1 MTPKT
6 VKIATKG
13 RASRYEIRIGPGL
26 IRDTGSTLRGL
37 MPEARRVLVVSNK
50 KVFGLYGEKVR
61 QALRGAKF
69 ETAVHLI
76 GDGERFKNIRTVAG
90 ALDAMN
96 RAGISRS
103 DAVVALGGG
112 VIGDVAGFAAA
123 VHMRGVRFLQIP
135 TTLLA
140 MIDSSVGGKTGVN
153 SPHGKNLIGAFHQ
166 PAGVVID
173 PAVLVTLP
181 ERELTAGFCEAVKQ
195 AAIAGGDLF
204 RKTGA
209 FLDHFDRR
217 DLRSLEPGTAADADL
232 ADLIALHAAFKAKIV
247 AGDERESAENTGP
260 RSRKILNFGHTFAHA
275 LEKVTSYKLLRH
287 GEAVGYGI
295 LFAAELSKRLEL
307 MNQNE
312 VNLLYDVV
320 RSVGRLPDISSIDP
334 KHVNEAFK
342 YDKKIVGSDLQWV
355 LLRGIGK
362 PVIVPGSEIP
372 QKAIQSASAKLLR
385 K

>member
-61 QALRGAKF
+61 QALRGAEF
-69 ETAVHLI
+69 ETAIHLI
-76 GDGERFKNIRTVAG
+76 GDGERFKNIRTAAG
-90 ALDAMN
+90 VLDAMN

-123 VHMRGVRFLQIP
+123 VHMRGVRFLQVP

-173 PAVLVTLP
+173 TSALVTLP
-181 ERELTAGFCEAVKQ
+181 ERELTAGFCEAAKQ

-217 DLRSLEPGTAADADL
+217 DLRSLEPGTA
-232 ADLIALHAAFKAKIV
+232 
-247 AGDERESAENTGP
+247 
-260 RSRKILNFGHTFAHA
+260 
-275 LEKVTSYKLLRH
+275 
-287 GEAVGYGI
+287 
-295 LFAAELSKRLEL
+295 
-307 MNQNE
+307 
-312 VNLLYDVV
+312 
-320 RSVGRLPDISSIDP
+320 ISPI
-334 KHVNEAFK
+334 
-342 YDKKIVGSDLQWV
+342 
-355 LLRGIGK
+355 
-362 PVIVPGSEIP
+362 
-372 QKAIQSASAKLLR
+372 
-385 K
+385 